1 MKESHIRVGA
11 PPRITSFPFYFMGA
25 TKNPLVRR
33 YPGGGA
39 GNSAFNEGE
48 MVNYPQRLPPQPPPP
63 LPSPSPLPPPMQTHR
78 HTFSITD
85 QVKIAVS
92 EFFHNWKELL
102 NQSPMLKLLT
112 LFMLV
117 ILVWTIVQLIFLS
130 KDRRQLPLRLVLN
143 IALVVVPYFLF
154 MAVVVIFLW

>member
-48 MVNYPQRLPPQPPPP
+48 MVNYPQR
-63 LPSPSPLPPPMQTHR
+63 LPPPMQTHR